1 MAQQLEL
8 GMISSTWLDT
18 KIGLEEG
25 VRKAKEIG
33 FDSHDIFEDRWFPQ
47 AIKGTMG
54 QLMRAVH
61 KDAEPEI
68 SGRTT
73 LRTMALV
80 EAAYRSG
87 REGRAVPLSETMRE
101 TVAP

>member
-1 MAQQLEL
+1 
-8 GMISSTWLDT
+8 
-18 KIGLEEG
+18 
-25 VRKAKEIG
+25 
-33 FDSHDIFEDRWFPQ
+33 
-47 AIKGTMG
+47 
-54 QLMRAVH
+54 MRAIQEA
-61 KDAEPEI
+61 AEPEI

-87 REGRAVPLSETMRE
+87 REGRAVRLSETMPE